1 MKITW
6 VILCHRF
13 LTCRR
18 KDNICILKNLEV
30 SGFLTS
36 KINASNLKA
45 SRCYTNHQV
54 QYMDDREF
62 CFETAAQSEASDLV
76 SLSDLAF
83 GFLIDKEEACTNISK
98 PFWLWQFMNSMV
110 CLKVSQ
116 KRSASCPRILDGIFL
131 QDLFLFPLQYALANN
146 TRHLSLGNKRNRA
159 PHFLSTLT
167 SFLWETLKDISDG

>member
-54 QYMDDREF
+54 QYMGNRAF
-62 CFETAAQSEASDLV
+62 CFETAAQSWASDLV
-76 SLSDLAF
+76 SLVWPSGFSLTKRKRALISQNHF
-83 GFLIDKEEACTNISK
+83 GFDS
-98 PFWLWQFMNSMV
+98 LWIQWFV
-110 CLKVSQ
+110 LKCLKKDQLAAQESWMEFFF
-116 KRSASCPRILDGIFL
+116 KIF
-131 QDLFLFPLQYALANN
+131 FSFPYNMPWQTTL
-146 TRHLSLGNKRNRA
+146 TTCHWVTEETA